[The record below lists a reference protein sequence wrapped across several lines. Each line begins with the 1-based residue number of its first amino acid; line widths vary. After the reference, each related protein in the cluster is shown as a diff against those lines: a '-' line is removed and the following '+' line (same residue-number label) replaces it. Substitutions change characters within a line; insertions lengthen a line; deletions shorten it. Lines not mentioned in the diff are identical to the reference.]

1 MGGLKKDIL
10 VIGGGHNGLALA
22 ALLAKAQK
30 QVMVLERRPV
40 LGGAATTEE
49 IFPSVRV
56 PTGGLDVG
64 ALLPQL
70 VRELNLPGFGLRFLE
85 GPALN
90 FLPLGGGRSLTI
102 WRDPRRTAAEIATFS
117 AVDGRRFPEYAHRIS
132 RLAGVLGEMMALTPP
147 SLPGLQLSDLRAWLK
162 PALAARRLGAAD
174 LMAFLRTLPMP
185 LCDWLDEW
193 FENLAVKAALGAPA
207 VIGSMQGPRASGT
220 AFMLLYRAI
229 FAEKSG
235 VLSGRYVQGGPGAL
249 SQALAQAAEA
259 HGAEICTG
267 LAVEKILVDG
277 DRAVGVRLFD
287 GREIAA
293 EVIVSSLDPRRTF
306 LELVGAQYLPVGF
319 VRDLRSLRMQ
329 ASVARVNLALDNLPK
344 FSGADGGDRRERFS
358 GRLSFSG
365 DLDDLERAYDHA
377 KYGRFPPRPHLEAV
391 IPTVLDPGLAPKGHL
406 MCVNVQYTPYLRAA
420 DGAPD
425 LEANVDLRQR
435 LPEIVIHILSEYS
448 PDLPGL
454 VTAAHAMTPQDLERE
469 YGLTGGDIY
478 HGQMGLDQLLF
489 MRPVAGYG
497 RYAAPIKNLYLC
509 GAGTHPGG
517 GLTGAPGYNAA
528 REILR
533 RG

>member
-1 MGGLKKDIL
+1 MGGMKKDIL

-22 ALLAKAQK
+22 AILSKAQK
-30 QVMVLERRPV
+30 RVMVLERRPV
-40 LGGAATTEE
+40 LGGAAATEE
-49 IFPSVRV
+49 IFPGVQA

-70 VRELNLPGFGLRFLE
+70 VRELNLPSFGLRFLE

-90 FLPLGGGRSLTI
+90 FLPLDGGQSLTI
-102 WRDPRRTAAEIATFS
+102 WRDPQRTAAEITLFS
-117 AVDGRRFPEYAHRIS
+117 AVDGRRYPEYAHRVS
-132 RLAGVLGEMMALTPP
+132 RLAGVLSEMMALTPP
-147 SLPGLQLSDLRAWLK
+147 SLPDLQLSDLRAWLK

-174 LMAFLRTLPMP
+174 LMAFLRALPMP
-185 LCDWLDEW
+185 LSDWLDEW
-193 FENLAVKAALGAPA
+193 FESPVVKAALGSPA
-207 VIGSMQGPRASGT
+207 VIGGMQGPRASGT

-249 SQALAQAAEA
+249 SKSLARSAEA

-267 LAVEKILVDG
+267 LAVEKVLVDG
-277 DRAVGVRLFD
+277 DRAVGVRLLD
-287 GREIAA
+287 GQEITA
-293 EVIVSSLDPRRTF
+293 EVVVSSLDPRRTF
-306 LELVGAQYLPVGF
+306 LELVGAPNLPVGF

-329 ASVARVNLALDNLPK
+329 ASVARVTLWLSDLPK
-344 FSGADGGDRRERFS
+344 FSGAEGGDRRERLS
-358 GRLSFSG
+358 GRLTFSG

-391 IPTVLDPGLAPKGHL
+391 IPTVLDPELAPKGHL
-406 MCVNVQYTPYLRAA
+406 MCVNVQYTPYLRRTDGSPDREA
-420 DGAPD
+420 DA
-425 LEANVDLRQR
+425 ELRR
-435 LPEIVIHILSEYS
+435 SLPEIVIQILSEYS
-448 PDLPGL
+448 PELPGL
-454 VTAAHAMTPQDLERE
+454 VIAAHSLTPQDLERV

-489 MRPVAGYG
+489 MRPVAGFG
-497 RYAAPIKNLYLC
+497 SYATPVQNLYLC

-517 GLTGAPGYNAA
+517 GLTGAPGFNAA